1 MISVVYF
8 PSRVVKPSPTN
19 ILGTGPSLY
28 GHRGE
33 SAAAALGRFFGMPPQ
48 GRVDLKA
55 RELTAALCAVVG
67 ATCVVA
73 FATFYFFSANLP
85 LGPVLLAPQS
95 NPPVTFGPPEPSPSM
110 TSPGLLVDDEAAKP
124 TRSTAV
130 ERWRPDTPAVVPT
143 ASPKRVPQ
151 KPAEVP
157 IASVAPRKPAVV
169 TSTRKKAIEGRATST
184 HPVTTG
190 TKPSRVVVVPQPE
203 VVAERSAAVVV
214 ENDGRFEQLA
224 AAPLSFEDA
233 PPVPPLLADAPVL
246 APEPQLEG
254 ETLAPPDWVVAQA
267 NPGDVAVRDLLAPAA
282 DAVVHE
288 TETTVSA
295 ADGDSG
301 VAERLAASAAST
313 ATVIAPAIGAART
326 ALAAAAVPAM
336 SATKPDAPAS
346 DDPIVSEEPAR
357 ADVSEATVAREPVVA
372 VEAKPIEAHEPIVVA
387 PAVVAETDE
396 APSRSANAE
405 PELAGG
411 ANIAEA
417 IATSALDLTSEDEGA
432 LDMLTA
438 ADVEADHWLAS
449 ADGLGGYPGAPGA
462 GTAFSFDAT
471 STSPETLAI
480 ALPEEVDTI
489 PSVSALVRNDYSAL
503 RERFLELAA
512 RVDQLPAVKP
522 FEFVPPKV
530 APAVAE
536 TEPEEPELVVAARDT
551 EPAKTAE
558 ALKAEWAREAKGS
571 QPEAQLVAPKPRI
584 REALVSD
591 AETGEER
598 RDEEAVLADAV
609 RRQVSQD
616 VTALGAL
623 DVGRA
628 TRVAQAPSRSPRSAV
643 TTQTEER
650 VVTGATAARR
660 PVLDAR
666 QELATMQSS
675 QGSVLATRRP
685 PVAPIVGAATAL
697 VPDVPVGRSEAKG
710 PPRTAAVE
718 AVARASE
725 REAPTRDTRQT
736 IFGTLQFG
744 KRVEAWLEATRGHV
758 ELYLQPENTRDPS
771 DTIHVDYVFPNP
783 EFVIERGGLVGRYR
797 LIAGVFSPS
806 SPVAVA
812 QIPYGKLL
820 SEDNY
825 KERVRFYLDD
835 ETFERALAGTAAG
848 LAKSVALHLSIYS
861 AGTSNYRGKGADG
874 EGSFRQPTPVA
885 GASVRLIGVGDV
897 APATSDAE
905 GNARFSR
912 VPSRSDLLVEVTAPG
927 FMKTYAVV
935 PVADGPT
942 YQPVYLVARDKV
954 EAITTY
960 FTRRPQQN
968 GYAVVMGRVFD
979 TTKRRPEAG
988 QKVRLQNRQGPAL
1001 YFGALPDLT
1010 LEATSENG
1018 LFGFFNVPPS
1028 FRSIAREK
1036 RDAIPFLMHLR
1047 PNTGTY
1053 VELGRSGAKALLGRL
1068 YDPFAKKPVVGQVRL
1083 VGSET
1088 IRVESGEDGTFR
1100 FDGLEFPPGIVTLE
1114 VDADGYPMTWINV
1127 SWSPREPEKLRT
1139 FFLVDD
1145 DTVSRAMHDFTKF
1158 TPKPDRG
1165 SLVGGAESE
1174 FFQNTQG
1181 CLSVSLESL
1190 EHGAAKVAQGPHPL
1204 LPSQAGGS
1212 LCISA
1217 RSPGFAF
1224 HDLPPGEWNLRWADA
1239 QGQTLRTRVVRVG
1252 QGRVTV
1258 VVN

>member
-1 MISVVYF
+1 
-8 PSRVVKPSPTN
+8 
-19 ILGTGPSLY
+19 
-28 GHRGE
+28 
-33 SAAAALGRFFGMPPQ
+33 
-48 GRVDLKA
+48 LKA

-73 FATFYFFSANLP
+73 FAAFYLFSPNLP
-85 LGPVLLAPQS
+85 LGPVLSAPQID
-95 NPPVTFGPPEPSPSM
+95 PPVTFGPPEPPPGM
-110 TSPGLLVDDEAAKP
+110 TAPGLLVDDEDERTEAKP
-124 TRSTAV
+124 PGATSM
-130 ERWRPDTPAVVPT
+130 ERWRPDTPAVPPT
-143 ASPKRVPQ
+143 ASPKRSTPKRVQRKRADVPV
-151 KPAEVP
+151 A
-157 IASVAPRKPAVV
+157 AAAPRKPAVV
-169 TSTRKKAIEGRATST
+169 AATRKKATEERAKST
-184 HPVTTG
+184 RPVTTLA
-190 TKPSRVVVVPQPE
+190 TQPRDVVVPQPE

-224 AAPLSFEDA
+224 AAPLALKDA
-233 PPVPPLLADAPVL
+233 PPVPPLLADAPAL
-246 APEPQLEG
+246 APEPQPEV
-254 ETLAPPDWVVAQA
+254 ETLAPAALLVAQA
-267 NPGDVAVRDLLAPAA
+267 TPVDVAAADPVAPAA
-282 DAVVHE
+282 DAVAPA
-288 TETTVSA
+288 TETTA
-295 ADGDSG
+295 AAPDVASG
-301 VAERLAASAAST
+301 VAESVAQSLATSAAST
-313 ATVIAPAIGAART
+313 ATAIAPAIVAAGT
-326 ALAAAAVPAM
+326 ALAAGAVPST
-336 SATKPDAPAS
+336 SATKPDAPPS
-346 DDPIVSEEPAR
+346 DDAIVSEEPVR
-357 ADVSEATVAREPVVA
+357 SDVSEATVSREPVVA
-372 VEAKPIEAHEPIVVA
+372 VEAEPIEAREPIVVA

-396 APSRSANAE
+396 APSRSATAE

-411 ANIAEA
+411 ADVAEA
-417 IATSALDLTSEDEGA
+417 IATSALDLASEDEGA
-432 LDMLTA
+432 LDTLTA
-438 ADVEADHWLAS
+438 ADVEADRWLAS

-462 GTAFSFDAT
+462 GTAFSFEAT
-471 STSPETLAI
+471 PASPETLAI

-489 PSVSALVRNDYSAL
+489 PSVSALVPNDYSAL

-522 FEFVPPKV
+522 FEFVPPKA

-536 TEPEEPELVVAARDT
+536 TEPEEPELVVAARDA

-558 ALKAEWAREAKGS
+558 ELQAEWAREAKSG
-571 QPEAQLVAPKPRI
+571 QAEPELVAPKPRI

-591 AETGEER
+591 AETREER
-598 RDEEAVLADAV
+598 RDEEAALADAV

-623 DVGRA
+623 DVAPA
-628 TRVAQAPSRSPRSAV
+628 TLVAQAPRGSQRSAV
-643 TTQTEER
+643 TTQPEER
-650 VVTGATAARR
+650 VVTGATAAPR

-675 QGSVLATRRP
+675 QGAVLASRRS
-685 PVAPIVGAATAL
+685 PVAPVVEAATAL
-697 VPDVPVGRSEAKG
+697 VPDVPAGRSETESIG
-710 PPRTAAVE
+710 RTAAVE
-718 AVARASE
+718 VAARASE
-725 REAPTRDTRQT
+725 REAPTRDSRQT

-744 KRVEAWLEATRGHV
+744 KRVEAWLEAKRGHV

-771 DTIHVDYVFPNP
+771 DTIHVDYAFPNP

-812 QIPYGKLL
+812 QVPYGKLL

-835 ETFERALAGTAAG
+835 ATFERALAGTAAG
-848 LAKSVALHLSIYS
+848 LAKSVALHLSLYS
-861 AGTSNYRGKGADG
+861 AGTSNYHGKGADG

-942 YQPVYLVARDKV
+942 YQPVYLVAKDKV
-954 EAITTY
+954 EAVTTY

-968 GYAVVMGRVFD
+968 GHAVVMGRVFE
-979 TTKRRPEAG
+979 TAKRRPEAG

-1010 LEATSENG
+1010 LEATSRNG
-1018 LFGFFNVPPS
+1018 LFGFFNVAPS

-1036 RDAIPFLMHLR
+1036 RDAIPYLMHLR

-1053 VELGRSGAKALLGRL
+1053 VELGRSGAKALVGRL

-1088 IRVESGEDGTFR
+1088 IRTESGEDGTFR

-1145 DTVSRAMHDFTKF
+1145 DTVSRAMHDFTKL

-1174 FFQNTQG
+1174 LFKKTQG

-1204 LPSQAGGS
+1204 LPSQAGS
-1212 LCISA
+1212 PLCVSA

-1224 HDLPPGEWNLRWADA
+1224 HDLPPGEWNLRWTDA

>member
-1 MISVVYF
+1 
-8 PSRVVKPSPTN
+8 
-19 ILGTGPSLY
+19 
-28 GHRGE
+28 
-33 SAAAALGRFFGMPPQ
+33 
-48 GRVDLKA
+48 LKA

-73 FATFYFFSANLP
+73 FAAFYLFSPNLP
-85 LGPVLLAPQS
+85 LGPVLSAPQID
-95 NPPVTFGPPEPSPSM
+95 PPVTFGPPEPPPGM
-110 TSPGLLVDDEAAKP
+110 TTAPGLLVDDVAERTEAKP
-124 TRSTAV
+124 ARSTAV

-143 ASPKRVPQ
+143 ASPKRSTPKRVQ
-151 KPAEVP
+151 RKPAEVP
-157 IASVAPRKPAVV
+157 VASAAPRKPAVV
-169 TSTRKKAIEGRATST
+169 TSTRKKAIEGRAKST
-184 HPVTTG
+184 RPVTTL
-190 TKPSRVVVVPQPE
+190 TTPSRDVVVPQPE
-203 VVAERSAAVVV
+203 VVAERSVAVVV
-214 ENDGRFEQLA
+214 ENEGRFEQMA
-224 AAPLSFEDA
+224 AAPLSLEDA
-233 PPVPPLLADAPVL
+233 PPVPPLLADAPAL
-246 APEPQLEG
+246 APEPQPEG
-254 ETLAPPDWVVAQA
+254 ETLAPADWVVAQA
-267 NPGDVAVRDLLAPAA
+267 NPVDVAAAEPVAPAA
-282 DAVVHE
+282 DAVASA
-288 TETTVSA
+288 TETTTSA
-295 ADGDSG
+295 PD
-301 VAERLAASAAST
+301 VALGIAESVAQSLAASAAST
-313 ATVIAPAIGAART
+313 ATAIAPAIGAAGT
-326 ALAAAAVPAM
+326 ALAAGAVPAT
-336 SATKPDAPAS
+336 SATKPDAPPS
-346 DDPIVSEEPAR
+346 DDPIVSEEPVR
-357 ADVSEATVAREPVVA
+357 SDVPEATVSREPVVA
-372 VEAKPIEAHEPIVVA
+372 VKAEPFEAHEPAEPFEAHEPAEPIEAHEPAEPIEAREPIVVA

-411 ANIAEA
+411 ADIAEA
-417 IATSALDLTSEDEGA
+417 IATSALDLASEDEGA
-432 LDMLTA
+432 LDTLTA
-438 ADVEADHWLAS
+438 ADVEADRWLAS
-449 ADGLGGYPGAPGA
+449 VDGLGGYPGAPGA
-462 GTAFSFDAT
+462 GTAFSFEAT
-471 STSPETLAI
+471 PASPETLAI

-489 PSVSALVRNDYSAL
+489 PSVSALVPNDYSAL

-522 FEFVPPKV
+522 FEFVPPKA

-536 TEPEEPELVVAARDT
+536 TEPEETELVVAARDA

-558 ALKAEWAREAKGS
+558 ELQAEWAREAKGG
-571 QPEAQLVAPKPRI
+571 QPEPELVAPKPRI

-591 AETGEER
+591 AETREER
-598 RDEEAVLADAV
+598 RDEEAALADAV

-623 DVGRA
+623 DVAPA
-628 TRVAQAPSRSPRSAV
+628 TLVAQAPRGSQRSAV
-643 TTQTEER
+643 TTQPEER
-650 VVTGATAARR
+650 VVTGGTAAPR

-675 QGSVLATRRP
+675 QGSVLAARRP
-685 PVAPIVGAATAL
+685 PVAPVVGAATAL
-697 VPDVPVGRSEAKG
+697 VPDVPARRSEAESL
-710 PPRTAAVE
+710 PRTAAVE
-718 AVARASE
+718 TAARASE
-725 REAPTRDTRQT
+725 MEAPTRDTRQT

-744 KRVEAWLEATRGHV
+744 KRVEAWLEAKRGHV

-771 DTIHVDYVFPNP
+771 DTIHVDYAFPNP

-812 QIPYGKLL
+812 QVPYGKLL

-835 ETFERALAGTAAG
+835 ATFERALAGTAAG
-848 LAKSVALHLSIYS
+848 LAKSVALHLSLYS
-861 AGTSNYRGKGADG
+861 AGTSNYHGKGADG

-954 EAITTY
+954 EAVTTY

-968 GYAVVMGRVFD
+968 GHAVVMGRVFD

-1010 LEATSENG
+1010 LEATSRNG
-1018 LFGFFNVPPS
+1018 LFGFFNVAPS

-1036 RDAIPFLMHLR
+1036 RDAIPYLMHLR

-1053 VELGRSGAKALLGRL
+1053 VELGRSGAKALVGRL

-1088 IRVESGEDGTFR
+1088 IRAECGEDGTFR
-1100 FDGLEFPPGIVTLE
+1100 FDGLEFPPGIITLE
-1114 VDADGYPMTWINV
+1114 VDADGYPMTWLNV

-1174 FFQNTQG
+1174 LFKKTQG

-1204 LPSQAGGS
+1204 LPSQAGGP
-1212 LCISA
+1212 LCVSA